1 MFLCGYNL
9 VVECHA
15 SDLVARVRFSLPAPY
30 KNEIIKKKPVSKKL
44 TGFRSDIGV
53 IKKRKYY
60 FFIRL
65 RASRAKGLLTD
76 SLNVTCHANGL
87 PFIASEAYT
96 TPL

>member
-1 MFLCGYNL
+1 MYLKLIKERKYWS
-9 VVECHA
+9 V
-15 SDLVARVRFSLPAPY
+15 FSQITTTTAPY
-30 KNEIIKKKPVSKKL
+30 KNKIIKKKPVSKKL

>member
-1 MFLCGYNL
+1 MNIKIKIGLFVFIVIG
-9 VVECHA
+9 VVI
-15 SDLVARVRFSLPAPY
+15 LNITY
-30 KNEIIKKKPVSKKL
+30 KNKIIKKKPVSKKL